1 MKIVIVNDIKG
12 DHESIIPYGLNMAKY
27 LKAEV
32 LLVHVVDPRVQ
43 QAVPSVVA
51 DSSSISPGEK
61 QLADEFC
68 RKELEQSKQELD
80 DFLSYEISRLNYPL
94 KWELD
99 LRIDSIENRLNTI
112 AEEYPDSIFVMS
124 KTPDNYIFDSQ
135 KETIDI
141 SQTFSGLC
149 LFVPAG
155 EQFVPYSSILIPTGF
170 TNEEKDGINRLAGLL
185 NYFLPV
191 VNLLGRPE
199 RKGEKEMTTLMD
211 IDQLFPNATVNY
223 KVLDEGNFD
232 DNFID
237 YAEILAP
244 SLVAVVEENRG
255 FWSKLFKKEL
265 IRKLL
270 KSSDCPVLYSNCE
283 VN

>member
-1 MKIVIVNDIKG
+1 MKIVIINDIKG
-12 DHESIIPYGLNMAKY
+12 DHESIIPYGLNLAKY
-27 LKAEV
+27 LKTEV
-32 LLVHVVDPRVQ
+32 ILVHVVDSRVQ

-51 DSSSISPGEK
+51 DSSTVSPGGK
-61 QLADEFC
+61 QLPEEIL
-68 RKELEQSKQELD
+68 RKELAQSKQELD
-80 DFLSYEISRLNYPL
+80 DFLSYEVSRLNFPL

-99 LRIDSIENRLNTI
+99 LSVDSIENRLNAI
-112 AEEYPDSIFVMS
+112 AENYPDSIFVMS

-141 SQTFSGLC
+141 SQTFNGLC

-155 EQFVPYSSILIPTGF
+155 EKFVPYSSILIPTGF
-170 TNEEKDGINRLAGLL
+170 TNEEKEGMTRLAGLL
-185 NYFLPV
+185 NHFLPV

-199 RKGEKEMTTLMD
+199 RSGEKEMTTLMD
-211 IDQLFPNATVNY
+211 IDQLFPKATVNY

-232 DNFID
+232 EEFIN
-237 YAEILAP
+237 YSQILSP
-244 SLVAVVEENRG
+244 SLVVVIEERRG

-270 KSSDCPVLYSNCE
+270 KVSKSPVLYNNHE
-283 VN
+283 LN